1 MMCSKL
7 LKHKPEQKQ
16 GRFYQASERGF
27 QAVID
32 FYARTLQFVLRFQ
45 GTTLLVAVATLALTV
60 FLFIVIPKG
69 FFPIQDAGVI
79 QGVSEAAQ
87 SISFPEMSNEQQQLS
102 KIILQDPDVDN
113 LSSFIGVDGTN
124 TTLNSGRILINLKP
138 LSVRK
143 SSASDVIRR
152 LQPKLA
158 QRLTFLSMQA
168 RGGAAWPCF
177 VLPNVLLF
185 IQLNKHSLGSSPMA
199 APVRKFAQPIA
210 KHLLSDL
217 DLSVEALRELLDLAG
232 QMKRAPTR
240 FAKTLAGRYLSLL
253 FEKPSLRT
261 RLTFELA
268 IKQLGGD
275 AVNYAGPI
283 GEREPVKD
291 VARNLERWTQGI
303 VARVFAQSTIEE
315 LAKWSHVPVINALS
329 DRYHPCQILADML
342 TLQERFG
349 KIEGLKLAFVGDGN
363 NVAHSLMLTAGR
375 LGIEV
380 AIATPPGYGPDA
392 GIVAQASEMGSITVT
407 EDVAEALDGADAVYT
422 DVWTS
427 MGQEAESAERQRAFA
442 PYQVNAELFARAK
455 PEAIFLHCLPAKRG
469 EEVTDQVME
478 SPRSAVF
485 DQAENRLHAQKALLA
500 MLLR

>member
-1 MMCSKL
+1 
-7 LKHKPEQKQ
+7 
-16 GRFYQASERGF
+16 
-27 QAVID
+27 
-32 FYARTLQFVLRFQ
+32 
-45 GTTLLVAVATLALTV
+45 
-60 FLFIVIPKG
+60 
-69 FFPIQDAGVI
+69 
-79 QGVSEAAQ
+79 
-87 SISFPEMSNEQQQLS
+87 
-102 KIILQDPDVDN
+102 
-113 LSSFIGVDGTN
+113 
-124 TTLNSGRILINLKP
+124 
-138 LSVRK
+138 
-143 SSASDVIRR
+143 
-152 LQPKLA
+152 
-158 QRLTFLSMQA
+158 
-168 RGGAAWPCF
+168 
-177 VLPNVLLF
+177 
-185 IQLNKHSLGSSPMA
+185 MA

-217 DLSVEALRELLDLAG
+217 DLTVEALRELLELAA

-240 FAKTLAGRYLSLL
+240 FAKTLSGRYLSLL

-283 GEREPVKD
+283 GEREPVRD

-349 KIEGLKLAFVGDGN
+349 RLDGLKLAFVGDGN

-375 LGIEV
+375 LGVQV
-380 AIATPPGYGPDA
+380 AVATPKGYRPDSA
-392 GIVAQASEMGSITVT
+392 IVAQASEMGSITVT
-407 EDVAEALDGADAVYT
+407 QDVAAALDGADAVYT

-427 MGQEAESAERQRAFA
+427 MGQEAESAQRQRAFA
-442 PYQVNAELFARAK
+442 PYQVNSKLFALAK

-485 DQAENRLHAQKALLA
+485 DQAENRLHAQKALLV
-500 MLLR
+500 MLLG